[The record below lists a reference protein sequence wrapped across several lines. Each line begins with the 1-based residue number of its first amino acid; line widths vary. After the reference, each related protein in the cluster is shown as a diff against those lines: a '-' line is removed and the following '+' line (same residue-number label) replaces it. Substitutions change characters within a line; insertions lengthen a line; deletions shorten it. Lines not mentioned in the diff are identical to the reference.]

1 MSIKLNI
8 ISRPLINEVEQFIIK
23 KINKNPPII
32 YAPITNKE
40 IDKIKKNTIDKFPD
54 NSDQISKNLINS
66 IRSSYTK
73 NHMINNHQK
82 LIKNSH
88 KIINDYSNGKSVLEI
103 SGQFDVSPLNIL
115 REVFLSKY
123 KTKLTKL
130 IIHPDILSSHDKD
143 QLSIAIENDDY
154 ALIDGTEVMK
164 ESVGFEKQIE
174 HFLNKNSIK
183 YITQEEL
190 VKEQIKKYGQPINTP
205 DFLIK
210 SDLYIGNYK
219 INWIDAKNFYGST
232 VPFVKNKIKKQ
243 TLKYL
248 NEWGSGSIIFSL
260 GFNQNLKFTNI
271 LFLGFQDL
279 LNNK

>member
-1 MSIKLNI
+1 
-8 ISRPLINEVEQFIIK
+8 
-23 KINKNPPII
+23 
-32 YAPITNKE
+32 
-40 IDKIKKNTIDKFPD
+40 
-54 NSDQISKNLINS
+54 
-66 IRSSYTK
+66 
-73 NHMINNHQK
+73 
-82 LIKNSH
+82 
-88 KIINDYSNGKSVLEI
+88 
-103 SGQFDVSPLNIL
+103 
-115 REVFLSKY
+115 
-123 KTKLTKL
+123 
-130 IIHPDILSSHDKD
+130 
-143 QLSIAIENDDY
+143 
-154 ALIDGTEVMK
+154 MK